1 MRNTVKKP
9 QLMRLSVKKT
19 GRVLII
25 VLIAEKLLI
34 QDLISAQNAEK
45 NSLTDFMDGFFPQVQ
60 LPFYKRWFGQL
71 FYGVI
76 KCLGGKKFMQITYK
90 KDTAEE

>member
-1 MRNTVKKP
+1 
-9 QLMRLSVKKT
+9 
-19 GRVLII
+19 
-25 VLIAEKLLI
+25 
-34 QDLISAQNAEK
+34 
-45 NSLTDFMDGFFPQVQ
+45 MDGFFPQVQ